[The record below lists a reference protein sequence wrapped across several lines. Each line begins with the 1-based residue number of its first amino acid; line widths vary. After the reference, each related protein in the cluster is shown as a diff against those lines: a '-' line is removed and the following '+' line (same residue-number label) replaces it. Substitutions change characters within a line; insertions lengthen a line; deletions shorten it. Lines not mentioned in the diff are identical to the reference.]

1 MAISPEDVRFLSVED
16 NPSCYPGYV
25 SFSLLGLIP
34 ETNAP
39 CELFISA
46 CGRAAGG
53 SRLLTMLESGRSIA
67 AGLLEKLTREGLL
80 IGYVKIE
87 DLYMLQDYFR
97 NSIREAAKMDCPA
110 SDKLDCLMYE
120 NTLCAIKAAILD
132 PRNGKRLTA
141 GALMVRNIVESLWRD
156 KQTRRVLISLMIWN
170 DLLYSHC
177 LNVCVLGLNLMRTQG
192 WEHREIDELSRAFLF
207 YDIGMTT
214 VPLSINEKV
223 TPLSEEER
231 QRIEAH
237 PTASVELLKKV
248 SGMTPS
254 ILGIVLSHHEN
265 LDGTGYPRK
274 LSGTQL
280 SPGARLLRIIDTY
293 DAMTSP
299 RANRLALKPEQALA
313 MMTHEMSQKLDQ
325 KILKEFIASLGLT

>member
-1 MAISPEDVRFLSVED
+1 MAISPEDVSSLRVED
-16 NPSCYPGYV
+16 NPRCHPGYV

-34 ETNAP
+34 NTNAP
-39 CELFISA
+39 CELFLSA
-46 CGRAAGG
+46 YGRAAGTP
-53 SRLLTMLESGRSIA
+53 RLLTMLESGRPIV
-67 AGLLEKLTREGLL
+67 AGLLENLTREGLL

-87 DLYMLQDYFR
+87 DLYTLQDYFR
-97 NSIREAAKMDCPA
+97 SSMREAAKRDSLA
-110 SDKLDCLMYE
+110 SDKLDCLMNE

-141 GALMVRNIVESLWRD
+141 GALVVRNIVERLWRD
-156 KQTRRVLISLMIWN
+156 KQIRGVLISLMTWD

-192 WEHREIDELSRAFLF
+192 WEHRQIDELSRAFLF
-207 YDIGMTT
+207 YDIGMTA
-214 VPLSINEKV
+214 VPLSIDKKGE
-223 TPLSEEER
+223 PLSEQER
-231 QRIEAH
+231 QWIEAH
-237 PTASVELLKKV
+237 PTVSVELLKKV
-248 SGMTPS
+248 PGMTPS
-254 ILGIVLSHHEN
+254 ILDIVLSHHEN

-274 LSGTQL
+274 LSGAQL
-280 SPGARLLRIIDTY
+280 SPGARLLRILDAY

-313 MMTHEMSQKLDQ
+313 EMTHEMSEKLDQ